1 MSWRMAVVLGLAGLA
16 VACGTTAEDE
26 RFGLLARDHEF
37 SIAVRDIDKA
47 LAFYTP
53 DASLCLPGMP
63 IATGAANIR
72 SAAMTFGAG
81 LSIEWEPTE
90 VGLSASGDL
99 GFIQGTYRVVPTG
112 GSDESPSGTG
122 YYVEVWKK
130 TRGDWK
136 VAEHFFHPD
145 PK

>member
-1 MSWRMAVVLGLAGLA
+1 MGWRIGLLAGVAGLA

-26 RFGLLARDHEF
+26 RFDLLARDHEF

-63 IATGAANIR
+63 MATGAANIR
-72 SAAMTFGAG
+72 SAAMKFGASV
-81 LSIEWEPTE
+81 SIEWEPTE
-90 VGLSASGDL
+90 VGLSASADL
-99 GFIQGTYRVVPTG
+99 GFIQGTYRVTPTG
-112 GSDESPSGTG
+112 GPDETPSGTG
-122 YYVEVWKK
+122 HFLEVWKK

-145 PK
+145 PQ